1 MKHFSLYFLALA
13 GLALACC
20 TKADEVNPEEQASD
34 AYWYN
39 QIRNEVLYIDKGNS
53 AFILQRV
60 GLTDNEDGTP
70 ALAVRNGDAITLPY
84 TLEGNRFVFKEGC
97 LIINGITSLA
107 DGYEEAWFDADG
119 NLNVRIAKYYPS
131 GDHYAKDPDPD
142 STWEKIY
149 TRKALT
155 FIDEN

>member
-1 MKHFSLYFLALA
+1 MKHFSLLFIALA
-13 GLALACC
+13 GLVMACC
-20 TKADEVNPEEQASD
+20 TKIEKVDLEEQASD
-34 AYWYN
+34 CLWFCKS
-39 QIRNEVLYIDKGNS
+39 RREVLSIDKKRSVFIRESVSWTDEEKGEPSVLHSYGNTGTIS
-53 AFILQRV
+53 YTLKNDSFIFK
-60 GLTDNEDGTP
+60 DGCFFYYAYS
-70 ALAVRNGDAITLPY
+70 ALA
-84 TLEGNRFVFKEGC
+84 
-97 LIINGITSLA
+97 
-107 DGYEEAWFDADG
+107 YEEAWFDADG